1 MKIENK
7 TTATM
12 IVITNNK
19 TTATMTVITNN
30 KTTATMTV
38 ITFQQQHNGYNDC
51 NHITTTTQRLQ

>member
-19 TTATMTVITNN
+19 TTATMTVIT
-30 KTTATMTV
+30 
-38 ITFQQQHNGYNDC
+38 FQQQQHNVKY
-51 NHITTTTQRLQ
+51 

>member
-30 KTTATMTV
+30 SKTTATMTV
-38 ITFQQQHNGYNDC
+38 ITFQQQQHNVKY
-51 NHITTTTQRLQ
+51 

>member
-30 KTTATMTV
+30 NNTTSN
-38 ITFQQQHNGYNDC
+38 ISELWCFLDEFFP
-51 NHITTTTQRLQ
+51 I